1 MRPALVIS
9 SFTMGLGVIR
19 ALGAGG
25 VPVVVVKYDLGD
37 MGHVSRHVREVVPA
51 PHPATQEEAFVARLL
66 ELAPRYDRGLLVPA
80 SDASL
85 VAISRHRAAL
95 EEHYVVAATGWDVT
109 QRFIEKRETYALAE
123 AAGVPAPK
131 TTVPQS
137 LEDAERYAEAALYPC
152 LVKPSQGHLYKARFG
167 TKMVRADD
175 RDALV
180 RAYREA
186 ADAGLEV
193 MLQELIPGPDRNG
206 ANYNS
211 YMWDGQPLVE
221 FTARK
226 LRGSP
231 PELGSPRVARSELIP
246 EVIEPGRAILRAMN
260 FEGFSC
266 TEFKRDER
274 DGVWKLMEVNGRA
287 NLSGSLAVRCGVNF
301 PLLQYRHLMDGELPK
316 VERFETGV
324 YWIDL
329 IRDMGCNVR
338 FREGYPLRE
347 LLEPYRRRH
356 VFAIWDPSDPK
367 PFLVRFA
374 NLARSAFS
382 ALRRRAGVGAGS
394 AGA

>member
-1 MRPALVIS
+1 
-9 SFTMGLGVIR
+9 
-19 ALGAGG
+19 
-25 VPVVVVKYDLGD
+25 
-37 MGHVSRHVREVVPA
+37 
-51 PHPATQEEAFVARLL
+51 
-66 ELAPRYDRGLLVPA
+66 
-80 SDASL
+80 
-85 VAISRHRAAL
+85 
-95 EEHYVVAATGWDVT
+95 
-109 QRFIEKRETYALAE
+109 
-123 AAGVPAPK
+123 
-131 TTVPQS
+131 
-137 LEDAERYAEAALYPC
+137 
-152 LVKPSQGHLYKARFG
+152 
-167 TKMVRADD
+167 
-175 RDALV
+175 
-180 RAYREA
+180 
-186 ADAGLEV
+186 
-193 MLQELIPGPDRNG
+193 
-206 ANYNS
+206 
-211 YMWDGQPLVE
+211 
-221 FTARK
+221 
-226 LRGSP
+226 
-231 PELGSPRVARSELIP
+231 VARSELIP

-382 ALRRRAGVGAGS
+382 ALRRRAGVGPGS